1 MAERDV
7 LSVKNT
13 REVLVSAQPRFKDEV
28 LHENARQGYIID
40 LRDARAI
47 FKPVAKQWKHM
58 LTHKHTWGLVTSLVA
73 SVVIEIDWL
82 ADRDGEVVYYYP
94 LGVGPHGQRL
104 H

>member
-1 MAERDV
+1 MDRSERTSKVLAVTVAERGV

-28 LHENARQGYIID
+28 LHENARQGYID

-58 LTHKHTWGLVTSLVA
+58 LT
-73 SVVIEIDWL
+73 
-82 ADRDGEVVYYYP
+82 
-94 LGVGPHGQRL
+94 
-104 H
+104 